1 VSLILYKQEFLS
13 MATIKL
19 CSVIAACSLAL
30 SALVPTAR
38 AERSMSCQA
47 FRVALWRAIDD
58 ASIEIAHP
66 KLERRAGGYGP
77 TIRYEL
83 TGIMGLQGQLICW
96 NDQIFNFSA
105 SAQLTGDS
113 DRIVSGILQLKGLA
127 GAAIC
132 AVSEPH
138 LTPGEC
144 TSKADALVR
153 LATEEY
159 AKPHVRTDAQ
169 NYGEAGMRLEDG
181 YSLEIEVGED
191 GVAFFLYGF

>member
-1 VSLILYKQEFLS
+1 
-13 MATIKL
+13 MAIIKL
-19 CSVIAACSLAL
+19 CSAIAACSLAL
-30 SALVPTAR
+30 TALAPTAR
-38 AERSMSCQA
+38 AERGMSCQD

-58 ASIEIAHP
+58 ARVEIAHS
-66 KLERRAGGYGP
+66 KLDKRAGGYGP

-83 TGIMGLQGQLICW
+83 TGIVGLQGQLICW

-105 SAQLTGDS
+105 SAQLTGHPDRVAS
-113 DRIVSGILQLKGLA
+113 DILQLKSLA
-127 GAAIC
+127 AAAIC
-132 AVSEPH
+132 AASRSR

-153 LATEEY
+153 LATAEY
-159 AKPHVRTDAQ
+159 AKPHVRSEAQ

-181 YSLEIEVGED
+181 FRMEMEAGED